1 MYYPDSKLRWVSNVA
16 VGHGYLFIK
25 IGQPVHAL
33 ELVTL
38 QFAIEDCGLG
48 NVFACIDGWVGK
60 AVALSKPRA
69 NA

>member
-1 MYYPDSKLRWVSNVA
+1 MGLYNIA
-16 VGHGYLFIK
+16 VGHGYLLIK
-25 IGQPVHAL
+25 VGQPVHAL
-33 ELVTL
+33 KLVTL
-38 QFAIEDCGLG
+38 QFAIEDCGLR